1 MAGKRVKVGS
11 LLRSK
16 EGTGVYFKANVDFSL
31 KKGDTMNVA
40 TKKEQLES
48 LEKAVASGKLAA
60 ESAAK
65 IRDIVEAI
73 PDFVFAEVF
82 YTAKV

>member
-1 MAGKRVKVGS
+1 MASKRTKVGS

-16 EGTGVYFKANVDFSL
+16 EGTGVYFKANTDFTL
-31 KKGDTMNVA
+31 KKGDTLNVA

-60 ESAAK
+60 EKAAQV
-65 IRDIVEAI
+65 REIVEAI
-73 PDFVFAEVF
+73 PDWVFAEVF
-82 YTAKV
+82 QITKI